1 MSAIW
6 LLHAL
11 HQLIGVV
18 ASPPGLD
25 LDQPI
30 SPRRQSNRGKAI
42 GGAAAT
48 VTRWPII
55 VATAF
60 KI

>member
-1 MSAIW
+1 MQYW
-6 LLHAL
+6 LSHAL
-11 HQLIGVV
+11 HPLIDVA

-25 LDQPI
+25 LDQAI

-42 GGAAAT
+42 GGAATT

-55 VATAF
+55 VAMAF